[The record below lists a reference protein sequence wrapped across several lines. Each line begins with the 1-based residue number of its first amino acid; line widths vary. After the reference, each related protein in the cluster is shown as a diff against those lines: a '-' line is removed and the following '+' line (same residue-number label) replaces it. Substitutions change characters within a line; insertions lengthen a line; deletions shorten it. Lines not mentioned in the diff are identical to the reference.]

1 MITLPNMK
9 RNRLRNSLITVL
21 LTLALSMLRV
31 QTVSSLALMPF
42 FHLERP
48 HPRSMFLSALL
59 QPTAAA
65 AFAFESSDSSAR
77 KYGQSTSPSSIS
89 NNNIIDVVYQP
100 LSVTVSGVQVP
111 VAAWH
116 PPVKEMDST
125 TTTSAATSSSS
136 SMQPLDSYQHRI
148 SVQKI
153 GKKLAGWT
161 FIPTFVNR
169 NFSLTPGAQNSNI
182 RVVSTKQQLP
192 ASTPVVILAH
202 GYLGSRFDLY
212 HLSEKLASEGF
223 LVLSAEYPESLADS
237 FDPEIVD
244 SASGEVRS
252 IIDRDMITN
261 KLLTTLKQTWKVT
274 PTSFGIVG
282 HSLGCGTAER
292 SGDDTWTRVCLA
304 GFPSSRDGA
313 NCLFVGSTNDG
324 AVSVERAMSVLR
336 DYNYVNLEED
346 TIRALSSTQQLSTLK
361 LPSKASLIFTGATAP
376 NHISFLSE
384 ETNDAMVDFLSPL
397 LPVARAL
404 RIPLLD
410 FDKYAISKD
419 SRACNNVVVPLVVEY
434 LKQKMK

>member
-1 MITLPNMK
+1 MKPNGHH
-9 RNRLRNSLITVL
+9 SVIVVIL
-21 LTLALSMLRV
+21 LTLALSV
-31 QTVSSLALMPF
+31 PTVSSLALIPF
-42 FHLERP
+42 FHLDRP
-48 HPRSMFLSALL
+48 AFITKSLSAIL
-59 QPTAAA
+59 QPSAAA
-65 AFAFESSDSSAR
+65 AFAFDGSDSDSSAR
-77 KYGQSTSPSSIS
+77 TYVQSTSPSSIS

-100 LSVTVSGVQVP
+100 LTVTVSGVQVP

-116 PPVKEMDST
+116 PPIKKVDST
-125 TTTSAATSSSS
+125 TTTSTPTSASSSI
-136 SMQPLDSYQHRI
+136 QPLDSYQHRI

-169 NFSLTPGAQNSNI
+169 NFSLTPGSQNSNI
-182 RVVSTKQQLP
+182 RVVSTTQQLP
-192 ASTPVVILAH
+192 SSAPVVILAH

-212 HLSEKLASEGF
+212 HLAEKLASEGF

-237 FDPEIVD
+237 FDPVIVD

-261 KLLTTLKQTWKVT
+261 QLLTTLQQTWKVT

-292 SGDDTWTRVCLA
+292 SGDDTWNRVCLA
-304 GFPSSRDGA
+304 GFPSSRGNGA

-336 DYNYVNLEED
+336 DYSYVNLEEE
-346 TIRALSSTQQLSTLK
+346 TIRDLASKQQLSTLK
-361 LPSKASLIFTGATAP
+361 LPSKASLIFTGAAAP

-404 RIPLLD
+404 SIPLLD

-434 LKQKMK
+434 LKQQMKIKGAT

>member
-1 MITLPNMK
+1 MK
-9 RNRLRNSLITVL
+9 PSGHHHSLKAVL
-21 LTLALSMLRV
+21 LTLTLFVFRV
-31 QTVSSLALMPF
+31 PTVSSLALMPF
-42 FHLERP
+42 FHLDRP
-48 HPRSMFLSALL
+48 LSRSIFITKSLSAIL

-65 AFAFESSDSSAR
+65 AFAFDNSDSSAR
-77 KYGQSTSPSSIS
+77 KYGQSTLSSSIG
-89 NNNIIDVVYQP
+89 NNDIIDVVYQP
-100 LSVTVSGVQVP
+100 LTVTVSGVQVP

-125 TTTSAATSSSS
+125 TTTSATSTSSSS

-161 FIPTFVNR
+161 FIPAFVNR
-169 NFSLTPGAQNSNI
+169 NFSLNPASQNSNI
-182 RVVSTKQQLP
+182 RVVSTTQQLP
-192 ASTPVVILAH
+192 ASAPVVILAH

-212 HLSEKLASEGF
+212 HLAEKLASEGF

-237 FDPEIVD
+237 FDAVIVD

-261 KLLTTLKQTWKVT
+261 QLLSTLQETWKVT

-292 SGDDTWTRVCLA
+292 VGDDTWTRVCLA
-304 GFPSSRDGA
+304 GFPSSRGNGA

-336 DYNYVNLEED
+336 DYNYVNLKED
-346 TIRALSSTQQLSTLK
+346 TIRSLSSTQQLSTLK
-361 LPSKASLIFTGATAP
+361 LPSKASLIFTSATAP

-384 ETNDAMVDFLSPL
+384 ETVS
-397 LPVARAL
+397 
-404 RIPLLD
+404 
-410 FDKYAISKD
+410 
-419 SRACNNVVVPLVVEY
+419 
-434 LKQKMK
+434 

>member
-1 MITLPNMK
+1 MKPN
-9 RNRLRNSLITVL
+9 SHHSAIAVL
-21 LTLALSMLRV
+21 LTLVLSV
-31 QTVSSLALMPF
+31 STVSSLALMPF
-42 FHLERP
+42 FHLDRP
-48 HPRSMFLSALL
+48 LSRSIFITKSLSALL

-65 AFAFESSDSSAR
+65 AFAFDNSDGSAR
-77 KYGQSTSPSSIS
+77 KYGQSSPPSSIS
-89 NNNIIDVVYQP
+89 KNNIIDIVYQP

-116 PPVKEMDST
+116 PPIKEVDST
-125 TTTSAATSSSS
+125 TTTTSASTSSS

-169 NFSLTPGAQNSNI
+169 NFSLSPGSQNSNI
-182 RVVSTKQQLP
+182 RVVSAKQQLP
-192 ASTPVVILAH
+192 SSAPVVILAH

-212 HLSEKLASEGF
+212 HLAEKLASEGF

-237 FDPEIVD
+237 FNPEIVD
-244 SASGEVRS
+244 TASGEVRS

-261 KLLTTLKQTWKVT
+261 ELLVTLQQTWKVI
-274 PTSFGIVG
+274 PTSFGIIG

-292 SGDDTWTRVCLA
+292 SGDDSWTRVCLA
-304 GFPSSRDGA
+304 GFPSSRGNGA

-324 AVSVERAMSVLR
+324 AVSVERALSVLR
-336 DYNYVNLEED
+336 DYNYVNLEEE
-346 TIRALSSTQQLSTLK
+346 TIRGLASTQQLSTFK
-361 LPSKASLIFTGATAP
+361 LPSKASLIFTGAAAP

-419 SRACNNVVVPLVVEY
+419 SRACNDVVVPLVVEY
-434 LKQKMK
+434 LKQKMKMKVAT